1 MGSATSLSL
10 VYSRANQGVD
20 APLVTVECHL
30 SNGLPALSL
39 VGLPEAAVKESRER
53 VRSAIIN
60 AGFEFPE
67 RRITINLAPADIP
80 KSGGRYDL
88 AIALG
93 LLAADGQIEPR
104 VLLDFEI
111 LGELSLSGDIRPVMG
126 VVPALI
132 SARDNKRQVLLP
144 AGNRN
149 EAQLVQGAVSY
160 SVSSLAEALSHFKPS
175 GPRVPANRFSRPA
188 KVSRSLDQLSFIR
201 GQESAKWALTLA
213 AAGGHNLLF
222 CGSPG
227 SGKTLLAQA
236 LPELLPD
243 LSEKDTL
250 LLASIRSVS
259 DKVAADRDWQCP
271 PFRAPHHNST
281 AVSLIGGG
289 RQFKP
294 GEISL
299 AHGGVL
305 FLDELPEFPHHVL
318 DNLREPM
325 ESGRISIS
333 RADYRVQ
340 FPAGFQLI
348 AAMNPC
354 PCGYYKDEQRLCCC
368 PPERVR
374 RYQAGLSGPL
384 LDRIDMH
391 VSVKRPALD
400 ALFPGEVGLAEL
412 EPDWSAIKRRVA
424 SCRARQLA
432 RSQCLN
438 ARLSVQQV
446 HRFCSLSAAQQ
457 QLMKDIASKWQLTA
471 RGCHRLLKLA
481 RTLADWAEADNI
493 SDAHLIEAI
502 RYRPDGMLTGE
513 AAVLPDA

>member
-1 MGSATSLSL
+1 MHSATSLSL

-39 VGLPEAAVKESRER
+39 VGLPETAVKESRER

-60 AGFEFPE
+60 AGFKFPE

-93 LLAADGQIEPR
+93 LLAADGQIDPHS
-104 VLLDFEI
+104 LLDYEI
-111 LGELSLSGDIRPVMG
+111 LGELSLSGSVRPVNG
-126 VVPALI
+126 VVPALL
-132 SARDNKRQVLLP
+132 SARDQQRQVLLP
-144 AGNRN
+144 AANQG
-149 EAQLVQGAVSY
+149 EAGLVQGAVSY
-160 SVSSLAEALSHFKPS
+160 SVATLGEALSHFKPA
-175 GPRVPANRFSRPA
+175 GPRIAANQYRRPA
-188 KVSRSLDQLSFIR
+188 KSPRSLNQLTSIR
-201 GQESAKWALTLA
+201 GQEAAKWALTLA

-243 LSEKDTL
+243 LGEKDTL

-259 DKVAADRDWQCP
+259 DKVSAERDWQCP

-289 RQFKP
+289 KQFKP

-305 FLDELPEFPHHVL
+305 FLDELPEFAHQVL
-318 DNLREPM
+318 DNLREPL
-325 ESGRISIS
+325 ESGNISIS

-340 FPAGFQLI
+340 FPAEFQLV

-354 PCGYYKDEQRLCCC
+354 PCGYFKDEHRICCC
-368 PPERVR
+368 APERVR

-391 VSVKRPALD
+391 VRVKRPALD
-400 ALFPGEVGLAEL
+400 ALFPEEASNRVV
-412 EPDWSAIKRRVA
+412 EPDWQMIKRQVA
-424 SCRARQLA
+424 ACRTRQLA
-432 RSQCLN
+432 RNHCLN
-438 ARLSVQQV
+438 ARMTVQQV
-446 HRFCSLSAAQQ
+446 HRFCSLNKTQQ
-457 QLMKDIASKWQLTA
+457 QLMKEIAGRWQLTA

-481 RTLADWAEADNI
+481 RTMADWAEADNI
-493 SDAHLIEAI
+493 LDEHLIEAS
-502 RYRPDGMLTGE
+502 RYRADGMLTGE
-513 AAVLPDA
+513 ATVLPGV